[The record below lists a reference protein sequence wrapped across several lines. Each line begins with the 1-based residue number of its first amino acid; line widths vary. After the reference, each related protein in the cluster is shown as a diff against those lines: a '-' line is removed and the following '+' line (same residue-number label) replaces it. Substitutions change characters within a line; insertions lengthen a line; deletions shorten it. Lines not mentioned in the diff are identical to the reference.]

1 MTERSGFSS
10 KVGFIAAAAGS
21 AVGLGNIWKF
31 PFEVGESGGAAFVIV
46 YLVFCL
52 ILCFP
57 LMVAEIAIG
66 RKAQRNP
73 VSAFI
78 MLGHDKWSFVGKL
91 GILSCVMILSF
102 YNVVAG
108 WCFGYFVEIIL
119 GNFSIG
125 EQFPVFVKDIVKVG
139 SYSILFMATTAY
151 IVSRG
156 ISGGIEKAAKILMPV
171 LFIIILILAGYAMTL
186 PGASKAA
193 QFYLFPDFSKITGEV
208 VYNALGHAFFS
219 LSLGM
224 GAMIT
229 YGSYV
234 GKKDNIISSAMA
246 ITLLDVGIAF
256 MAGLMLFPMVI
267 SQGLDTHGGAGL
279 VFMSLPGVFGNMGPV
294 MGIVVGILFFLL
306 LSFAALTST
315 VSILEIPVSYLV
327 DEKEMKRPRA
337 VWLVAA
343 GIFILGI
350 PSLLSNGYSGFFTKF
365 VTYFGA
371 SDPTDFMTF
380 ISDVASN
387 SFLPLNGF
395 LIALFVAFV
404 WKKENL
410 FEEVS
415 NGQKRFSSTAVA
427 KFLGFSI
434 KYLCPWILGIVFV
447 LNVLDKFFGLTL
459 FG

>member
-1 MTERSGFSS
+1 MQEARTGFSS
-10 KVGFIAAAAGS
+10 KIGFIAAAAGS

-31 PFEVGESGGAAFVIV
+31 PFEVGESGGAAFVII
-46 YLVFCL
+46 YLIFCFT
-52 ILCFP
+52 LCFP

-66 RKAQRNP
+66 RKTQRNP
-73 VSAFI
+73 VGAFTV
-78 MLGHDKWSFVGKL
+78 LGHGKWSFIGKMGL
-91 GILSCVMILSF
+91 FSCILILSF

-108 WCFGYFVEIIL
+108 WCFGYLVEILL

-125 EQFPVFVKDIVKVG
+125 EQFPLFVKDIIKVG
-139 SYSILFMATTAY
+139 GYSVIFMATTAY
-151 IVSRG
+151 IVSKG
-156 ISGGIEKAAKILMPV
+156 ISKGVEKAAKLLMPI
-171 LFIIILILAGYAMTL
+171 LFFIIILLAAYAMTL
-186 PGASKAA
+186 PGAAEA
-193 QFYLFPDFSKITGEV
+193 VEFYLLPDFSKITGKV

-234 GKKDNIISSAMA
+234 SKEDNIISSAVA

-256 MAGLMLFPMVI
+256 LAGLMLFPIVI

-279 VFMSLPGVFGNMGPV
+279 VFMSLPRVFGDMGTV
-294 MGIVVGILFFLL
+294 LGTVVGTLFFLL

-327 DEKEMKRPRA
+327 DERAMKRPKA
-337 VWLVAA
+337 VWLVAG
-343 GIFILGI
+343 GIFLLGI
-350 PSLLSNGYSGFFTKF
+350 PSLLSNGYSSFFTQF

-371 SDPTDFMTF
+371 SGPTDFMTL

-387 SFLPLNGF
+387 SFLPLGGF
-395 LIALFVAFV
+395 LIALFVAFI
-404 WKKENL
+404 WRKEKL
-410 FEEVS
+410 FKEIS
-415 NGQKRFSSTAVA
+415 NGEKGHPNRFIS

-434 KYLCPWILGIVFV
+434 TYLCPWILGAVFI
-447 LNVLDKFFGLTL
+447 LNVLDKFFGVTIY
-459 FG
+459 

>member
-31 PFEVGESGGAAFVIV
+31 PFEVGESGGAAFVVV
-46 YLVFCL
+46 YLLFCFM
-52 ILCFP
+52 LCFP

-73 VSAFI
+73 VGAFNA
-78 MLGHDKWSFVGKL
+78 LGHGRWSFIGKL
-91 GILSCVMILSF
+91 GILSCVLILSF

-108 WCFGYFVEIIL
+108 WCFGYFIEIIF

-125 EQFPVFVKDIVKVG
+125 EQFPFFVKDVIKVG
-139 SYSILFMATTAY
+139 GYSVVFMATTAY

-156 ISGGIEKAAKILMPV
+156 ISKGIEKAAKILMPI
-171 LFIIILILAGYAMTL
+171 LLIIIGLLATYALTL
-186 PGASKAA
+186 PGASKAVA
-193 QFYLFPDFSKITGEV
+193 FYLFPDFTKITGEV

-234 GKKDNIISSAMA
+234 GKKDNIITSAVA

-256 MAGLMLFPMVI
+256 LAGLMLFPMVI

-279 VFMSLPGVFGNMGPV
+279 VFMSLPAVFENMGPF
-294 MGIVVGILFFLL
+294 MGIVVGSLFFLL

-327 DEKEMKRPRA
+327 DEKEMRRPRA
-337 VWLVAA
+337 VWLVAV

-350 PSLLSNGYSGFFTKF
+350 PSLLANGYSGFFTKF
-365 VTYFGA
+365 VTYFCA
-371 SDPTDFMTF
+371 SAPTDFMTF

-387 SFLPLNGF
+387 SFLPLGGF
-395 LIALFVAFV
+395 LIALFTAFV

-410 FEEVS
+410 FEEVT
-415 NGQKRFSSTAVA
+415 NGNKNFTGTWVA

-434 KYLCPWILGIVFV
+434 KYLCPWILGAVFI
-447 LNVLDKFFGLTL
+447 LNVLDSFFGLTIY
-459 FG
+459 

>member
-1 MTERSGFSS
+1 MERSGFSS

-46 YLVFCL
+46 YLAFCL

-73 VSAFI
+73 VGAFVA
-78 MLGHDKWSFVGKL
+78 LGYGKWSIVGKL
-91 GILSCVMILSF
+91 GILSCVLILSF

-108 WCFGYFVEIIL
+108 WCFGYFVEILL

-125 EQFPVFVKDIVKVG
+125 EQFPVFVKDIIKVG

-171 LFIIILILAGYAMTL
+171 LFTIILVLAGYAMTL
-186 PGASKAA
+186 PGASKAT

-234 GKKDNIISSAMA
+234 GKKDNIISSAVA

-267 SQGLDTHGGAGL
+267 SQGLDAHGGAGL

-294 MGIVVGILFFLL
+294 MGLVVGILFFLL

-343 GIFILGI
+343 GIFVLGI

-365 VTYFGA
+365 ITYFGA

-415 NGQKRFSSTAVA
+415 NGNKRFANTLIAN
-427 KFLGFSI
+427 FLGFSI

-447 LNVLDKFFGLTL
+447 LNVLDTFFGLTL